1 VVDVFIYLSSCILGC
16 DRQTTPI
23 LLQGDLFFNLK
34 LKLFGSTGTAG
45 GLLADTNKKSLKLNI
60 LGSVFHA
67 ERGIRTLVLLPAN

>member
-16 DRQTTPI
+16 GRQTTPI

-45 GLLADTNKKSLKLNI
+45 GLLADTKKIPEENL
-60 LGSVFHA
+60 
-67 ERGIRTLVLLPAN
+67 RGFLLFCKD